1 MSITPGEGVQNNYI
15 LSFGPEP
22 KLEFIRPHFEL
33 ARLHMGEIIEE
44 ARQPV
49 RFL

>member
-1 MSITPGEGVQNNYI
+1 MSITPGEGIQSNYI
-15 LSFGPEP
+15 LSLVPEP
-22 KLEFIRPHFEL
+22 ELEFIRPHFEL
-33 ARLHMGEIIEE
+33 ARFHMGEIIEE